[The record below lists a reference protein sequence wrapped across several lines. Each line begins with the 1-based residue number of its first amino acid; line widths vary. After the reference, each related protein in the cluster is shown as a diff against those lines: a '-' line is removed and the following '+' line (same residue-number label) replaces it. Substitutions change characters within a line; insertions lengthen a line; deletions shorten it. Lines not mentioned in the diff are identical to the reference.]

1 MAMARLTNST
11 VMLRCAK
18 YDRAATQTNAWI
30 TVFMC
35 IIGHSIHDPINVLTY
50 NSQADR

>member
-18 YDRAATQTNAWI
+18 HDRAANQMNAW
-30 TVFMC
+30 
-35 IIGHSIHDPINVLTY
+35 INVLTY